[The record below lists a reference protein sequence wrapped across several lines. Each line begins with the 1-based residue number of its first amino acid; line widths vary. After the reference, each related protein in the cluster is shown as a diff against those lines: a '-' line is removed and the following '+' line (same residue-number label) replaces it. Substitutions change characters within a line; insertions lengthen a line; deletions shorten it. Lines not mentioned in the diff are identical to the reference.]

1 MVSRRTRSYKDK
13 RPAGIFGQFM
23 LPIAVIMAIALLYF
37 SIKLFFL
44 NSSEPKR
51 QEPPSGR
58 PTVSADAPG
67 NAPAVSAEQ
76 PAQPVQPA
84 PPATS
89 TPSTTPAPPRP
100 TRVVAGPVDGQP
112 PAAAP
117 KPQQP
122 AARPTETKPGGAQQT
137 TPPATVKPAEQPA
150 AAKPP
155 AVKRYDVQ
163 IGAFSARENAVQL
176 VHKAR
181 AQGYEVYVN
190 ESEKEGPPYRVRVKG
205 TADRQKT
212 EALSAKLK
220 AQGYPIYVVTIN

>member
-23 LPIAVIMAIALLYF
+23 LPIAVIMAIILLYF
-37 SIKLFFL
+37 SVKLFFL

-51 QEPPSGR
+51 QETSSGR
-58 PTVSADAPG
+58 PAVSSEAQG
-67 NAPAVSAEQ
+67 NASAVPAEQ
-76 PAQPVQPA
+76 PVPDVPPAAPAAPVPSA
-84 PPATS
+84 PPAQ
-89 TPSTTPAPPRP
+89 PRPAPI
-100 TRVVAGPVDGQP
+100 VAGPVDGQP
-112 PAAAP
+112 STTAQKPQPPAARPAETKPAAPPKATPPAAP
-117 KPQQP
+117 KPAQP
-122 AARPTETKPGGAQQT
+122 T
-137 TPPATVKPAEQPA
+137 

-155 AVKRYDVQ
+155 AVRRYDIQ
-163 IGAFSARENAVQL
+163 IGAFSARDNAVQL

-190 ESEKEGPPYRVRVKG
+190 EAEKDGPPYRVRVKG
-205 TADRQKT
+205 TADRQQT